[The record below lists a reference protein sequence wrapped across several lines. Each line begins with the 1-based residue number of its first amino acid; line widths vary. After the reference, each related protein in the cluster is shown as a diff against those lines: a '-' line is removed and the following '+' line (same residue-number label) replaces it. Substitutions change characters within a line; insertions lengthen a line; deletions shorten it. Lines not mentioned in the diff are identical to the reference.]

1 MFIATVVLSALL
13 ALFYLIG
20 GTGKLAGASQ
30 QVSTAEH
37 LNIAWPRF
45 RLIGI
50 AEISASGGLLAG
62 LAITPLGVA
71 AACGLVLLMTGA
83 LAFRL
88 RVRDRAV
95 FLLGDAAFLLL
106 AAAAA
111 ALRLA
116 SG

>member
-1 MFIATVVLSALL
+1 MFIATVVLSAVLSLL
-13 ALFYLIG
+13 YLFG
-20 GTGKLAGASQ
+20 GAGKLLGASQ
-30 QVSTAEH
+30 QVTTAEH
-37 LNIAWPRF
+37 LGIPWPRF
-45 RLIGI
+45 RLIGV

-62 LAITPLGVA
+62 LVVTPLGVA

-88 RVRDRAV
+88 RIRDSAV
-95 FLLGDAAFLLL
+95 YLLGDAMFLLL
-106 AAAAA
+106 AAATA